1 VKTLA
6 ILRHAKSSW
15 DDSSLSDF
23 ERPLNDRGRK
33 AARRIGRE
41 MKHRKMRFDHVLA
54 SPAMRVRET
63 LDGVADG
70 YGDRF
75 EVEFDERIYMASTGA
90 LLDII
95 RDMADNWKRP
105 LLVGHNPGL
114 EQLLGRLTSD
124 DNRGLRDKVLGK
136 YPTGAL
142 AVVELPADRW
152 HDVEG
157 GGGQI
162 IELILPRE
170 LSD

>member
-1 VKTLA
+1 MKFLT

-23 ERPLNDRGRK
+23 DRPLNDRGRK

-41 MKHRKMRFDHVLA
+41 MQHREMHFDHVRA
-54 SPAMRVRET
+54 SPAVRVRET

-75 EVEFDERIYMASTGA
+75 DVEFDERIYMASAGT
-90 LLDII
+90 LLETV
-95 RDMADNWKRP
+95 RSTADDWKRP

-114 EQLLGRLTSD
+114 EQLLSRLTVD
-124 DNRGLRDKVLGK
+124 DDLGQRDKVIGK

-142 AVVELPADRW
+142 AVLELRAERW
-152 HDVEG
+152 RDVEEG
-157 GGGQI
+157 SGRI
-162 IELILPRE
+162 VELILPRE
-170 LSD
+170 LD